1 MKAFRLLLLIS
12 LLLPFCCS
20 SQEPR
25 VQAVLDTAKLR
36 IGEQAKIDLYFQYN
50 ANEGNLSVVW
60 PEIGDTLS
68 SKVEVISVS
77 PIDTT
82 IPDSKA
88 PSYLLQ
94 HRQIVVSV
102 YDSGFFSIPGFKF
115 VVNGDTAKP
124 LYTNSLMLEVHT
136 VPTDTSAA
144 SLKDIKAPMEEA
156 FNWKWY
162 IEEIVYTSILFLLVG
177 VSILIWYFRSLRQKA
192 IMPEPEKPK
201 VPAHLTALE
210 NLERI
215 KTEQVWK
222 DGKIKEYYSSISDTL
237 RLYIEERYGL
247 PALESTTDEIML
259 AFRSQVI
266 DPKSLEILKQI
277 LQLSDLV
284 KFAKMFPL
292 EIEHEQTIRQA
303 FDFVHGTKRE
313 DEESLKETFSE
324 NTENA

>member
-1 MKAFRLLLLIS
+1 MKVFRLLLLIS

-36 IGEQAKIDLYFQYN
+36 IGEQARIDLYLQYN
-50 ANEGNLSVVW
+50 ANEGNLKVEW

-94 HRQIVVSV
+94 HCQIVVSV
-102 YDSGFFSIPGFKF
+102 YDSGFFSVPGFKF

-124 LYTNSLMLEVHT
+124 LYTNSLLLEVHT

-162 IEEIVYTSILFLLVG
+162 IEEIVYTSILFFLVG
-177 VSILIWYFRSLRQKA
+177 VAILIWYFRSLRQKA
-192 IMPEPEKPK
+192 VMPEPEKPK

-215 KTEQVWK
+215 RTEQVWK

-266 DPKSLEILKQI
+266 DPKSLEILRQI

-292 EIEHEQTIRQA
+292 EIEHEQTIRLA
-303 FDFVHGTKRE
+303 FDFVNGTKRE
-313 DEESLKETFSE
+313 DEESLKESFSE
-324 NTENA
+324 KTESA